1 MIKNARNYLCINA
14 VCCYVKAHRR
24 NRAAVKDSCTLCGS
38 RLTFRL
44 LLHVSRMFSILFM
57 FSSEINIS
65 VTTNSK
71 GSGVSGLDLSDATCN
86 LSEGLS
92 ESSDALLD
100 KWSAIFSAGVG
111 KKKKHNRRQ
120 TGRLW
125 LRIWN
130 SIMTVTHNKYFVSL
144 KFYNYFTTRGSWV
157 CRVWPNNQGGGLWR
171 SQAPARVPPILSFN
185 GRIWKKIQEL
195 QWAGRG
201 IDKCG

>member
-100 KWSAIFSAGVG
+100 KWPAIFSAGVG
-111 KKKKHNRRQ
+111 KKKSTTADRQADYGWEYETVLWQLHIISILFLWNFTIILPREALECVECGPTIKGEACDDLRLLLECRPSLASMAESERR
-120 TGRLW
+120 
-125 LRIWN
+125 
-130 SIMTVTHNKYFVSL
+130 Y
-144 KFYNYFTTRGSWV
+144 
-157 CRVWPNNQGGGLWR
+157 R
-171 SQAPARVPPILSFN
+171 SYSEQV
-185 GRIWKKIQEL
+185 EE
-195 QWAGRG
+195 
-201 IDKCG
+201 